1 MSHSRTQ
8 SPSYTWS
15 TDHDKGLGVREWVA
29 RLIAP
34 HLLQLQI
41 KMSCLCVCYF
51 KTSACVIYLIQNIE
65 VHSCNYSS
73 RLGHNKTQ
81 AGKRR

>member
-15 TDHDKGLGVREWVA
+15 TEHDKGLGVREWVA

-34 HLLQLQI
+34 HLLQRTADQNVMFMRVLFKNKCMCYLFNTEYRSAFMQLLQ
-41 KMSCLCVCYF
+41 
-51 KTSACVIYLIQNIE
+51 
-65 VHSCNYSS
+65 
-73 RLGHNKTQ
+73 Q
-81 AGKRR
+81 ARAQ

>member
-51 KTSACVIYLIQNIE
+51 KTSACVIYQFNTEYRSAFMQLLQ
-65 VHSCNYSS
+65 
-73 RLGHNKTQ
+73 Q
-81 AGKRR
+81 ARAQ